1 MEINNSKIKEAMEIK
16 IDYVPIKTPEFKQGI
31 RRAPM
36 RELTL
41 SEADIELAL
50 MNALRYIPENIMM
63 N

>member
-1 MEINNSKIKEAMEIK
+1 MDINNSTIKEAMEIK

-50 MNALRYIPENIMM
+50 MN
-63 N
+63 